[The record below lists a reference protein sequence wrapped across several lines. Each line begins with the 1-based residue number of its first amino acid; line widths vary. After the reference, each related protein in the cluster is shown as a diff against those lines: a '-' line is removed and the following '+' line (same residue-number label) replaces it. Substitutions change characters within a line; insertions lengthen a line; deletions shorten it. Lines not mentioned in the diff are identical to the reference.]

1 MPLLEED
8 ERYAVA
14 RSAKRFV
21 HFSWT
26 ARIDISSIDIAP
38 PSLKAPAFELNSSIE
53 SIRLGK
59 CVESRTGRTPN
70 WRLGGRS

>member
-26 ARIDISSIDIAP
+26 ARIDISSIDIAR
-38 PSLKAPAFELNSSIE
+38 PSLKAPHLSC
-53 SIRLGK
+53 K
-59 CVESRTGRTPN
+59 
-70 WRLGGRS
+70 

>member
-8 ERYAVA
+8 ERYAFA

-26 ARIDISSIDIAP
+26 ARIDISSIDG
-38 PSLKAPAFELNSSIE
+38 SSI
-53 SIRLGK
+53 
-59 CVESRTGRTPN
+59 VESSRI
-70 WRLGGRS
+70 

>member
-26 ARIDISSIDIAP
+26 ARIDISSIDG
-38 PSLKAPAFELNSSIE
+38 SSI
-53 SIRLGK
+53 
-59 CVESRTGRTPN
+59 VESSRI
-70 WRLGGRS
+70 